1 MIDLSFPSEKRCVK
15 PLMSSVII
23 RNLIIKK
30 AVPDVVGSNDAS
42 FNGVLYR
49 VRQENA
55 IRTFEALS

>member
-42 FNGVLYR
+42 SNGVLYR
-49 VRQENA
+49 VQQENA